1 MFNNV
6 AIMYQPD
13 ALCKD
18 LERVRQ
24 MFLDDGIS
32 IACWARE
39 RGFSLPLVY
48 SVLSGRNRAS
58 RGESYRISVALGLRP
73 APRHDDFFRP
83 ARTRSV
89 GIDPSISLVEN
100 TM

>member
-6 AIMYQPD
+6 TIMHQPGTFN
-13 ALCKD
+13 KD
-18 LERVRQ
+18 LDEVRQ
-24 MFLDDGIS
+24 MFQDDGIS
-32 IACWARE
+32 VACWARE

-58 RGESYRISVALGLRP
+58 RGESYKISVALGLRP

-83 ARTRSV
+83 ERTRLA
-89 GIDPSISLVEN
+89 GIDTSISPVES

>member
-1 MFNNV
+1 
-6 AIMYQPD
+6 MYD
-13 ALCKD
+13 AAEQIND
-18 LERVRQ
+18 LDEVRKK
-24 MFLDDGIS
+24 FKEDGVS
-32 IACWARE
+32 VACWARD

-48 SVLSGRNRAS
+48 AVLSGRNQAT

-83 ARTRSV
+83 KSARS
-89 GIDPSISLVEN
+89 GGASSSISLVEN